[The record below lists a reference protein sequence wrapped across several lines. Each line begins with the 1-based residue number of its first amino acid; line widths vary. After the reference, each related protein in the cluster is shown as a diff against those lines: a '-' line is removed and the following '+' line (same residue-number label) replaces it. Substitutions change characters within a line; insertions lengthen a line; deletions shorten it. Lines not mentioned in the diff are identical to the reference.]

1 MTTQTKSADRS
12 QGSSEPTDMF
22 RIDHLGIAVNS
33 LRQARAFYELLGMDA
48 GPEEVIDHEQVR
60 TVMIPAGES
69 RIELLEPTSPDS
81 VIGRFIERRG
91 EGMHHLAL
99 HVDDIAEV
107 FAEMK
112 RAGMRLVSDELK
124 IGAGGHLYFFVHP
137 SSTGGVL
144 VEICQNADA
153 DVPA

>member
-1 MTTQTKSADRS
+1 MTTQTKPADSR
-12 QGSSEPTDMF
+12 QESSGAADMF

-81 VIGRFIERRG
+81 VIGRFIDRRG
-91 EGMHHLAL
+91 EGMHHVAL

>member
-1 MTTQTKSADRS
+1 
-12 QGSSEPTDMF
+12 MF
-22 RIDHLGIAVNS
+22 CIDHLGIAVNN
-33 LRQARAFYELLGMDA
+33 LRQARNFYELLGMDA
-48 GPEEVIDHEQVR
+48 GPEEIVDHEQVR
-60 TVMIPAGES
+60 TVMIPVGES

-81 VIGRFIERRG
+81 VIGRFLERRG

-99 HVDDIAEV
+99 HVDDIADV

>member
-1 MTTQTKSADRS
+1 
-12 QGSSEPTDMF
+12 MF
-22 RIDHLGIAVNS
+22 RIDHLGIAVNN
-33 LRQARAFYELLGMDA
+33 LRHARSFYELLGMDA
-48 GPEEVIDHEQVR
+48 GPEEVIHHEQVR

-81 VIGRFIERRG
+81 VIGRFLDRHG

-99 HVDDIAEV
+99 HVDDIADV

>member
-1 MTTQTKSADRS
+1 
-12 QGSSEPTDMF
+12 MF
-22 RIDHLGIAVNS
+22 RIDHLGIAVS
-33 LRQARAFYELLGMDA
+33 DLRQARNFYELLGMTA
-48 GPEEVIDHEQVR
+48 GPEEIVEHEQVR
-60 TVMIPAGES
+60 TVMIPAGDS
-69 RIELLEPTSPDS
+69 RIELLEPISSDS

-91 EGMHHLAL
+91 EGMHHVAL

-112 RAGMRLVSDELK
+112 GAGMRLVSDELK

-144 VEICQNADA
+144 VEICQDADA
-153 DVPA
+153 DVAAEVRG

>member
-1 MTTQTKSADRS
+1 M
-12 QGSSEPTDMF
+12 P
-22 RIDHLGIAVNS
+22 V
-33 LRQARAFYELLGMDA
+33 
-48 GPEEVIDHEQVR
+48 GPVEFVEHEQVR
-60 TVMIPAGES
+60 AVMVLAGES
-69 RIELLEPTSPDS
+69 RIELLEPTSPES

-91 EGMHHLAL
+91 EGMHHVAL
-99 HVDDIAEV
+99 HVDDIEDV

-112 RAGMRLVSDELK
+112 CAGMRLVSDELK

-153 DVPA
+153 DVAI

>member
-1 MTTQTKSADRS
+1 
-12 QGSSEPTDMF
+12 MF
-22 RIDHLGIAVNS
+22 RIDHLGIAVRD
-33 LRQARAFYELLGMDA
+33 LQQARSFYELVGMQA
-48 GPEEVIDHEQVR
+48 GPEEIIEHEQVR

-81 VIGRFIERRG
+81 VIGRFIDRRG
-91 EGMHHLAL
+91 EGMHHVAL
-99 HVDDIAEV
+99 HVDDIADV

-112 RAGMRLVSDELK
+112 GAGMRLVSDELK

-137 SSTGGVL
+137 SCTGGVL

>member
-1 MTTQTKSADRS
+1 
-12 QGSSEPTDMF
+12 MF
-22 RIDHLGIAVNS
+22 RIDHLGIAVND
-33 LRQARAFYELLGMDA
+33 LRQACAFYELLGMRG
-48 GPEEVIDHEQVR
+48 GPEETIEHEQVR

-69 RIELLEPTSPDS
+69 RIELLEPMVPES

-91 EGMHHLAL
+91 EGMHHVAL
-99 HVDDIAEV
+99 QVDDIAEV

-112 RAGMRLVSDELK
+112 GAGMRLVSDELK

-144 VEICQNADA
+144 VEICQDADA
-153 DVPA
+153 DISVDASS

>member
-1 MTTQTKSADRS
+1 
-12 QGSSEPTDMF
+12 MF
-22 RIDHLGIAVNS
+22 RIDHLGIAVNN
-33 LRQARAFYELLGMDA
+33 LRQARNFYELLGMDA
-48 GPEEVIDHEQVR
+48 GPEEIVDHEQVR
-60 TVMIPAGES
+60 TVMIPVGES
-69 RIELLEPTSPDS
+69 RIELLEATSPDS
-81 VIGRFIERRG
+81 VIGRFLERRG

-99 HVDDIAEV
+99 HVDDIVDV

>member
-1 MTTQTKSADRS
+1 
-12 QGSSEPTDMF
+12 MF
-22 RIDHLGIAVNS
+22 RIDHLGIAVS
-33 LRQARAFYELLGMDA
+33 DLRQACSFYELLGMTA
-48 GPEEVIDHEQVR
+48 GPEEIVEHEQVR
-60 TVMIPAGES
+60 TVMIPIGES
-69 RIELLEPTSPDS
+69 RIELLEPISSDS

-91 EGMHHLAL
+91 EGMHHVAL

-112 RAGMRLVSDELK
+112 GAGMRLVSDELK

-153 DVPA
+153 DVSI

>member
-1 MTTQTKSADRS
+1 
-12 QGSSEPTDMF
+12 MF
-22 RIDHLGIAVNS
+22 RIDHLGIAVNN
-33 LRQARAFYELLGMDA
+33 LRQARNFYELLGMDA
-48 GPEEVIDHEQVR
+48 GPEEIVDHEQVR
-60 TVMIPAGES
+60 TVMIPVGES

-81 VIGRFIERRG
+81 VIGRFLERRG

-99 HVDDIAEV
+99 HVDDIVDV

>member
-1 MTTQTKSADRS
+1 MPLLKEYED
-12 QGSSEPTDMF
+12 PMF
-22 RIDHLGIAVNS
+22 RIDHLGIAVGD
-33 LRQARAFYELLGMDA
+33 LRIARNFYELLGMDA
-48 GPEEVIDHEQVR
+48 GPEEIVEHEQVR
-60 TVMIPAGES
+60 TVMIPIGES

-81 VIGRFIERRG
+81 VIGRFIDRHG
-91 EGMHHLAL
+91 EGMHHVAI

-107 FAEMK
+107 FSEMK
-112 RAGMRLVSDELK
+112 CAGMRLVSDELK

-153 DVPA
+153 DVAADVSA

>member
-1 MTTQTKSADRS
+1 
-12 QGSSEPTDMF
+12 MF
-22 RIDHLGIAVNS
+22 RIDHLGIAVS
-33 LRQARAFYELLGMDA
+33 DLRLARSFYELLGMEA
-48 GPEEVIDHEQVR
+48 GPEEIVEQEQVR
-60 TVMIPAGES
+60 TVMIPTGES

-81 VIGRFIERRG
+81 VIGRFIDRHG
-91 EGMHHLAL
+91 EGMHHVAL
-99 HVDDIAEV
+99 HVDDIADV

-112 RAGMRLVSDELK
+112 CAGMKLVSDELK

-153 DVPA
+153 DISADVAPA

>member
-1 MTTQTKSADRS
+1 
-12 QGSSEPTDMF
+12 MF
-22 RIDHLGIAVNS
+22 RIDHLGIAVS
-33 LRQARAFYELLGMDA
+33 DLRQARSFYELLGMEA
-48 GPEEVIDHEQVR
+48 GPEEVVEQEQVR
-60 TVMIPAGES
+60 TVMIPTGES

-81 VIGRFIERRG
+81 VIGRFIDRHG
-91 EGMHHLAL
+91 EGMHHVAL
-99 HVDDIAEV
+99 HVDDIADV

-112 RAGMRLVSDELK
+112 CAGMKLVSDELK

-153 DVPA
+153 DIPADVASA

>member
-1 MTTQTKSADRS
+1 
-12 QGSSEPTDMF
+12 MF
-22 RIDHLGIAVNS
+22 RIDHLGIAVS
-33 LRQARAFYELLGMDA
+33 DLRQARSFYELLGMSA
-48 GPEEVIDHEQVR
+48 GPEEVVEQEQVR
-60 TVMIPAGES
+60 TVMIPTGES

-81 VIGRFIERRG
+81 VIGRFIDRHG
-91 EGMHHLAL
+91 EGMHHVAL
-99 HVDDIAEV
+99 HVDDIADV

-112 RAGMRLVSDELK
+112 CAGMKLVSDELK

-153 DVPA
+153 DLPADVSA